1 MGWNPYNKFGCNIT
15 EELIINT
22 INTMNESGLLE
33 AGYKYINLDDC
44 WQQSRDENGT
54 IVPDKKIFPNGIKPL
69 IDYAHSKGLL
79 FGLFSSGGNETPQ
92 GRPGSL
98 GYEEIDAKTYAEWEI
113 DYLKYIRYNFQ
124 NLSSIEIYQLM
135 RDALNKTGR
144 HIFYS
149 LGHFGS
155 EVNITIWGKEL
166 GNSWRTN
173 EYIDDNWETIINNID
188 NNEKYFQIGG
198 PGGWNDPDML
208 EVGNGGMTLIE
219 YKTHFALWAISKA
232 PLIIGCDI
240 TQMSKE
246 IKDILMNTEVI
257 AVNQDS
263 LGEQGRKIKSTK
275 LLFPKGKIEQKLY
288 SENDYSIKNN
298 NENICL
304 DISNCNQNN
313 ILVFT
318 YTCNRNK
325 SHCQIKNGIYSNKT
339 GISRMN
345 SSKCL
350 DNNCLCS
357 ESQNWEY
364 NEIEHT
370 INNNGNCLFSLIEN
384 DYAEVWAGNLSDS
397 SYAVLLVNRGTINAT
412 VEISWEEIGFKEE
425 EAKIRDLWEKK
436 DLGIFKERYSITLVP
451 HDSQMLKVTPV
462 KFISSSSSSSSFSSS
477 PSSSSHSHSTSSHSI
492 SSSSSFFPSSSSSSS
507 SSSSFSSSSDKDKK
521 NYIIIIIVIVVVIL
535 ILLLIIIRRIK
546 KRNNEPN
553 INILNDRI
561 INN

>member
-1 MGWNPYNKFGCNIT
+1 MGWNPWNKFGCNIN

-22 INTMNESGLLE
+22 INTLNESGLLE

-54 IVPDKKIFPNGIKPL
+54 IVPDKENFPNGIKPL

-79 FGLFSSGGNETPQ
+79 FGLFSNGGNETPE

-113 DYLKYIRYNFQ
+113 DYLKYTNHLKNIT
-124 NLSSIEIYQLM
+124 IESFQLM

-149 LGHFGS
+149 LGEFGS
-155 EVNITIWGKEL
+155 KINITIWGKEL

-173 EYIDDNWETIINNID
+173 GNINDNWESIINNID

-263 LGEQGRKIKSTK
+263 LGEQGRKIKITK
-275 LLFPKGKIEQKLY
+275 LLFPKGKIEQKIH

-304 DISNCNQNN
+304 DISNCNENN

-325 SHCQIKNGIYSNKT
+325 SNCQIKNGIYSNKT

-350 DNNCLCS
+350 DNKCLCS

-364 NEIEHT
+364 NEKEH
-370 INNNGNCLFSLIEN
+370 
-384 DYAEVWAGNLSDS
+384 
-397 SYAVLLVNRGTINAT
+397 
-412 VEISWEEIGFKEE
+412 
-425 EAKIRDLWEKK
+425 
-436 DLGIFKERYSITLVP
+436 
-451 HDSQMLKVTPV
+451 Q
-462 KFISSSSSSSSFSSS
+462 
-477 PSSSSHSHSTSSHSI
+477 
-492 SSSSSFFPSSSSSSS
+492 
-507 SSSSFSSSSDKDKK
+507 
-521 NYIIIIIVIVVVIL
+521 
-535 ILLLIIIRRIK
+535 
-546 KRNNEPN
+546 
-553 INILNDRI
+553 
-561 INN
+561 